1 MGTTP
6 SAPGRS
12 LCRRTV
18 GIGLVALLVIGCQ
31 SKGNLTGKVT
41 YKGKPLVYG
50 TVLFVC
56 NDNASVQA
64 IIQPDGT
71 YVANGLA
78 VGDAKVAI
86 NSPNPKIIGSMA
98 NWKDPKKK
106 PPPLEVPGWFEIPAR
121 YGTDGGGLLTY
132 KVQGGT
138 TVYDIDLQ

>member
-1 MGTTP
+1 MSSTR
-6 SAPGRS
+6 SVPGRAPIRH
-12 LCRRTV
+12 LV
-18 GIGLVALLVIGCQ
+18 GIGVLALVVAGCQ

-56 NDNASVQA
+56 SDNASVQA

-71 YVANGLA
+71 YAANGLA
-78 VGDAKVAI
+78 VGDARVAV

-121 YGTDGGGLLTY
+121 YATDGGGMLTY